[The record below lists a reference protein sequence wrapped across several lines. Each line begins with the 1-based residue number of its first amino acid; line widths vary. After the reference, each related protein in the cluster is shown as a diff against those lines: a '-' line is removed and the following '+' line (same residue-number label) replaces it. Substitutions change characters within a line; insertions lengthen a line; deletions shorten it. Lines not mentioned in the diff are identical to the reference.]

1 MILLEWVINRLREK
15 KFKFKKKDGRKTPKG
30 QKGQKRR
37 RVEGVEGKGKV
48 KKGKREAARI
58 KNK

>member
-1 MILLEWVINRLREK
+1 MGRINRLREK